1 MLAPE
6 NVQAM
11 LIRSLGALKMVERVF
26 AGKHGAKA
34 RQIVRQAHRHRV
46 RGQEGAR
53 LGRLSRHAGANLGR
67 KGLAQPDKSID

>member
-11 LIRSLGALKMVERVF
+11 LICSLGALKMVERVF

-34 RQIVRQAHRHRV
+34 RQIVRQAHRRALV
-46 RGQEGAR
+46 SLRRFVASIILRLAAEG
-53 LGRLSRHAGANLGR
+53 
-67 KGLAQPDKSID
+67 